1 MIGVAVH
8 DTKMI
13 NGRIIVNTVIE
24 VVLPACVCVCAC
36 VLSFI
41 K

>member
-24 VVLPACVCVCAC
+24 VVLSVCVCVCTC
-36 VLSFI
+36 TFI
-41 K
+41 H

>member
-8 DTKMI
+8 DTKLI

-24 VVLPACVCVCAC
+24 VILQTVCVH